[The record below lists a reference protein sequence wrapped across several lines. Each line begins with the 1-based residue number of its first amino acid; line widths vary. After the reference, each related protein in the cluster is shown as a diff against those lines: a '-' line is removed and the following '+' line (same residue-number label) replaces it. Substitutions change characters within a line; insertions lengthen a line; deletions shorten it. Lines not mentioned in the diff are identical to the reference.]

1 MKKTIYILTR
11 GLFYAFAVF
20 FCFVFIFSILA
31 FVEHYFGWNIPFVDI
46 YDNIGQQYAKISLP
60 FIDFKVEFIFSVI
73 VVIAMWIGLLF
84 YVTYFYALKEF
95 FRVFIEDQVFNHKS
109 LKRLKDFFYI
119 NLIPILYAL
128 GLSIGQIIKNGHFKF
143 EEDQGI
149 AIFHLLVAFL
159 VYLYMDLLKKGKVL
173 QEENDLTI

>member
-1 MKKTIYILTR
+1 MKQIAYTLSR

-31 FVEHYFGWNIPFVDI
+31 FVEHYFGWNVPFVDI
-46 YDNIGQQYAKISLP
+46 YNNTGQQYAKISLP
-60 FIDFKVEFIFSVI
+60 FIDFKVEFIFSFLI
-73 VVIAMWIGLLF
+73 VIAMWIGLLF
-84 YVTYFYALKEF
+84 YVVYFYTLKEF
-95 FRVFIEDQVFNHKS
+95 FRVFIEDEVFNYKS
-109 LKRLKDFFYI
+109 LKRLKTFFYI
-119 NLIPILYAL
+119 NLIPIVYAV
-128 GLSIGQIIKNGHFKF
+128 GISIGQLIKDGRFKF